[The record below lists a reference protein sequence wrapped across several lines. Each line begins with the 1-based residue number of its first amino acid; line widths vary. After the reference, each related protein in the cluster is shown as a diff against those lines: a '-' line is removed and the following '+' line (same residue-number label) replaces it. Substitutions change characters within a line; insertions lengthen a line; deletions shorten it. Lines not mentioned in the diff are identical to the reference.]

1 MKKHQFDPD
10 DPRLTAYAL
19 GELDEAER
27 AEVEALL
34 AESEEARAA
43 VGEIEALG
51 ASLSEELASEP
62 EVGLTDEQRGAL
74 EARLRGGPARGGRVL
89 RMQRCLGG
97 VAAALLVAV
106 GGAWAYRILSFE
118 EAELDGSDVACA
130 IMPADSAAPP
140 AETKVAPSAP
150 RVNQLRALGYLA
162 DAPTAAQSGPATAG
176 PATPGPP
183 APGSRARVAVAG
195 GEYRGPGDTGPRSRR
210 RAGSMAARDINGWA
224 GEGDPSFDF
233 VLGSAE
239 GPRDSEGYDAIV
251 ENPFVR
257 VDDDPL
263 STFSIDVDTASYSN
277 VRRLLR
283 QGQLPP
289 PGAVRIEEMINYF
302 TYALPQPGP
311 EAPFSVTAE
320 VAGCPWRPAHR
331 LLRIG
336 LQGREVAREAH
347 EGSNLVFLLDVSG
360 SMNQPDKLPL
370 LKRGMR
376 LLVDNLDERDRVSIV
391 VYAGAAGLVLPPTSC
406 GSKETILQAIENLR
420 AGGST
425 NGGAGIELAYRLAV
439 ESFITGGV
447 NRVILATD
455 GDFNVGVSDRSS
467 LVRMIEE
474 KAKSGVFLT
483 VLGFGQGNLKDS
495 QMEELADKGNGN
507 YAYIDSVQEARK
519 VLVREMGGTLVTI
532 AKDVKIQVEFNPAEV
547 SAFRLIGY
555 ENRVLAHQ
563 DFNDDTKD
571 AGEIGSGHTVTAL
584 YEIVPAGVRL
594 EEGSGVDELRYQEPR
609 RPAGAHGSGELL
621 TVKLRYKEPTG
632 DTSRKIE
639 VPVRDSGASYAAA
652 SEDFKFA
659 ASVAAFGM
667 VLRGSEHAPGASLG
681 LAHELAGEGA
691 GPDPFGYRAEFLNLV
706 RTAMDLRSR

>member
-74 EARLRGGPARGGRVL
+74 EARLRGGSARGGRVL
-89 RMQRCLGG
+89 RMQRWVGG

-118 EAELDGSDVACA
+118 EAELDGREVART
-130 IMPADSAAPP
+130 DSERTEGAAYFNASVAQEP
-140 AETKVAPSAP
+140 EESKVAPSAP
-150 RVNQLRALGYLA
+150 RANQLRALGYLA
-162 DAPTAAQSGPATAG
+162 DAPTAARSGPATAG
-176 PATPGPP
+176 PAGPGSPGPP
-183 APGSRARVAVAG
+183 APGSRARRAVTG
-195 GEYRGPGDTGPRSRR
+195 GEYRGPGDAGPPSRR
-210 RAGSMAARDINGWA
+210 PAD
-224 GEGDPSFDF
+224 DF
-233 VLGSAE
+233 LGRRENAFEESLHNTE
-239 GPRDSEGYDAIV
+239 SYDTIV

-289 PGAVRIEEMINYF
+289 PGSVRIEEMINYF

-336 LQGREVAREAH
+336 LKGREVAREAH

-406 GSKETILQAIENLR
+406 ASKETILQAIENLR

-474 KAKSGVFLT
+474 KAQSDVFLT

-609 RPAGAHGSGELL
+609 RPAGAYGSGELL

-659 ASVAAFGM
+659 ASVATFGM
-667 VLRGSEHAPGASLG
+667 LLRGSEHAPGASLG

-691 GPDPFGYRAEFLNLV
+691 GPDPHGYRAEFLNLV
-706 RTAMDLRSR
+706 RTAMDLKGQ